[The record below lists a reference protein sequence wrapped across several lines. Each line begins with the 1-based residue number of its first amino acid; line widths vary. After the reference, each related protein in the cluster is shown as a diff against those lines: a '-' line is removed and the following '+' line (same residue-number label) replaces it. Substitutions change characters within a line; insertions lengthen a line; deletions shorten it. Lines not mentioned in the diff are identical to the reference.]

1 MLLGF
6 GSKSLVQTPVE
17 TPEVTTLITN
27 AQFAMNMVKLARLL
41 PLEEIIRYQMTEL
54 FCNDVSPSILQLK
67 FYNVAVEACEQNHL
81 FRVSVLKEWFEE
93 KCKPSLCTP
102 NK

>member
-6 GSKSLVQTPVE
+6 GSKSLVQTPVETLVQTPVE

-41 PLEEIIRYQMTEL
+41 PLEEKIP
-54 FCNDVSPSILQLK
+54 ND
-67 FYNVAVEACEQNHL
+67 
-81 FRVSVLKEWFEE
+81 
-93 KCKPSLCTP
+93 
-102 NK
+102 